1 MKLRTVIWDFGGE
14 PIPRALLADVKR
26 TLAGAVPRAVGDL
39 LDPRENKALMARA
52 RAVLKAGR
60 FPEDTSGHRYPWP
73 LV

>member
-1 MKLRTVIWDFGGE
+1 
-14 PIPRALLADVKR
+14 VKR